1 MGCFVGK
8 TAILCANLVLSFH
21 VSHWYYHLYRSSAA
35 IDPPGKLVPL
45 DLEDA
50 FCLPAGKWPH
60 GEKHNPSSIFV
71 ML

>member
-1 MGCFVGK
+1 MEHFVGE
-8 TAILCANLVLSFH
+8 TAINICKNLLLSSNMF
-21 VSHWYYHLYRSSAA
+21 HLYRSSAA